1 MVNYQDGK
9 IYRIV
14 SNRDDEIF
22 YVGSTTKKYL
32 SQRMDTHRSCYKSWK
47 NGKGYKVTVYDLF
60 EKYGIENCSI
70 ELLQL
75 APCNSKDELTK
86 KEGEYIR
93 VLNCVNKVKPNRT
106 PLEKKIYHQIY
117 YKHNKT
123 RFNQSKKTTPSASGE
138 PASPMQHVSIIH
150 NKQIG

>member
-1 MVNYQDGK
+1 MVNYQEGK

-32 SQRMDTHRSCYKSWK
+32 SQRMDSHRGCYKSWK

-60 EKYGIENCSI
+60 EKYGIENCHI

-75 APCNSKDELTK
+75 FPCDSKDELTK

-93 VLNCVNKVKPNRT
+93 ILNCVNKIKPNRT
-106 PLEKKIYHQIY
+106 LQEKKTYYQIY
-117 YKHNKT
+117 YKNNKT
-123 RFNQSKKTTPSASGE
+123 RFNQSKKSDASHRAEGTE
-138 PASPMQHVSIIH
+138 A
-150 NKQIG
+150 IGGTRA